1 MQSDPN
7 QPSLS
12 DETVGFHLEKKEE
25 SKLIVVT
32 FADAEQAQGLYD
44 ELVKLDKKE
53 IISLNDAIFV
63 TKNEDGEY
71 EVDEKIHRE
80 KRTGTVGGAISGA
93 LIGMVLGGPILGLA
107 GGAIIGRLV
116 GKKMDLGIDKGTIN
130 SIAADLE
137 NGHTALFVYGTAK
150 HAGTVLEV
158 FKKFQGKV
166 VSTTV
171 EPEMQERLQKALE
184 QESS

>member
-12 DETVGFHLEKKEE
+12 DETVGFHLEKKVE

-44 ELVKLDKKE
+44 ELVKLNKKE
-53 IISLNDAIFV
+53 IISLNDAVFV
-63 TKNEDGEY
+63 TKNEDGEF
-71 EVDEKIHRE
+71 EVDEKIHHE
-80 KRTGTVGGAISGA
+80 KRTGTVGGAVTGA
-93 LIGMVLGGPILGLA
+93 LVGLVLGGPILGLA
-107 GGAIIGRLV
+107 GGAIIGRLT
-116 GKKMDLGIDKGTIN
+116 GKKLDLGVDKGTIN

-137 NGHTALFVYGTAK
+137 NGHTALFIYGTAK
-150 HAGTVLEV
+150 HAGTVIDA
-158 FKKFQGKV
+158 FKKYEGKI

-171 EPEMQERLQKALE
+171 EPEMKERLQKALD
-184 QESS
+184 QAGS